1 MPLFLSWKQKFRLLI
16 LVTLTSLALLTA
28 ASFWASQRLN
38 SSLQARED
46 AAAYVNASTTLMNQ
60 WWRSNALRQQLTPD
74 NQAAFAAGLDEL
86 QTLVDRLPAQA
97 ETLGDANTLEH
108 ARQIQAVLQQEVAQ
122 QRRLLNLK
130 QTLGLTPFEGQ
141 RKALSEK
148 SKALEAIS
156 FDMIKASVT
165 GALSSQRDYLA
176 TSDPVYAEMTH
187 ASINKLQAQI
197 DDLEWRDT
205 PVGKTVSLF
214 NKTFGETQSSIEQL
228 SATNTQLNEL
238 GEQLQARI
246 EAQTQD
252 LQNGLLLQRTQE
264 AKQARVSSLWLMGL
278 SFAAVAALLS
288 LTLLQASR
296 TLVKRLENVTQLLSQ
311 VASGD
316 LTRSLPVGANSKD
329 EFNQL
334 ASAANSMIHGIGR
347 IVAQVMEA
355 NRELNRLHGHLDD
368 SMRQLGDNSTQV
380 EMQTEQA
387 AAASQQISATLN
399 DMAQRTAE
407 VGNATHSAYD
417 AARNGGNVINASAES
432 MNQLAQ
438 LIQNTHAQV
447 TALTQSSGKVTSIIG
462 VINGLADQTN
472 LLALNAAIEAARA
485 GEAGR
490 GFSVVADEVRSLAQ
504 KTMSATTDI
513 AAIVNELRQQTQQM
527 DQLMTSGLSLAEAGQ
542 RSSGEVASAIEG
554 ITDSMEQLNAQMSQV
569 VVAIEQVSCSTE
581 EIATK
586 VEDINLHTGKTKT
599 LRLGLD
605 EHTQGLSRQ
614 VQALNQSA
622 NQFRIA

>member
-1 MPLFLSWKQKFRLLI
+1 MRLFLSWKQKFRLLI
-16 LVTLTSLALLTA
+16 FTILISLALLTV

-46 AAAYVNASTTLMNQ
+46 AAAYVNASTTVMNQ

-74 NQAAFAAGLDEL
+74 NQADFAAGLDEL
-86 QTLVDRLPAQA
+86 QQLADQLPAQA
-97 ETLGDANTLEH
+97 GALGDAETLDH
-108 ARQIQAVLQQEVAQ
+108 AQQIQAVLQQEVAQ
-122 QRRLLNLK
+122 QKQLLSLN

-141 RKALSEK
+141 RKTMSDK

-156 FDMIKASVT
+156 FDMIKAAVT
-165 GALSSQRDYLA
+165 SALSSQRDYLA
-176 TSDPVYAEMTH
+176 TSDSVFAEMTH
-187 ASINKLQAQI
+187 AAIKKLQQQI
-197 DDLEWRDT
+197 DELEWRDT
-205 PVGKTVSLF
+205 PVGKTVQAF
-214 NKTFGETQSSIEQL
+214 NQVFTETQNTIEQL
-228 SATNTQLNEL
+228 SATNAQLNQL
-238 GEQLQARI
+238 GEQLQARVS
-246 EAQTQD
+246 AQTQA
-252 LQNGLLLQRTQE
+252 LQNGLLLRRAQE
-264 AKQARVSSLWLMGL
+264 AEQARVSSLWLMGL
-278 SFAAVAALLS
+278 SFAGVAALLS

-296 TLVKRLENVTQLLSQ
+296 TLVRRLENVTQLLSQ

-316 LTRSLPVGANSKD
+316 LTRTLPVGSNGKD

-334 ASAANSMIHGIGR
+334 AGAANSMIRDIGR
-347 IVAQVMEA
+347 IVAQVMQA
-355 NRELNRLHGHLDD
+355 NGELNRLHAHLDD
-368 SMRQLGDNSTQV
+368 SMRQLGDNSSQV

-417 AARNGGNVINASAES
+417 AARNGGNVISASAES

-447 TALTQSSGKVTSIIG
+447 SALTQSSGKVTSIIG

-569 VVAIEQVSCSTE
+569 VVAIEQVSGSTE

-586 VEDINLHTGKTKT
+586 VEDINLHTGQTKM
-599 LRLGLD
+599 LRLSLD
-605 EHTQGLSRQ
+605 EHTLGLSRQ
-614 VQALNQSA
+614 VEALNHSA

>member
-1 MPLFLSWKQKFRLLI
+1 MRLFLSWKQKFRLLI
-16 LVTLTSLALLTA
+16 FTTLISLALLTV

-46 AAAYVNASTTLMNQ
+46 AAAYVNASTTVMNQ

-74 NQAAFAAGLDEL
+74 NQADFAAGLDEL
-86 QTLVDRLPAQA
+86 QQLADQLPAQA
-97 ETLGDANTLEH
+97 SALGDAETLDH
-108 ARQIQAVLQQEVAQ
+108 AQQIQAVLQQEVAQ
-122 QRRLLNLK
+122 QKQLLSLN

-141 RKALSEK
+141 RKAMSDK

-156 FDMIKASVT
+156 FDMIKAAVT
-165 GALSSQRDYLA
+165 SALSSQRDYLA
-176 TSDPVYAEMTH
+176 TSDSVFAEMTH
-187 ASINKLQAQI
+187 AAIKKLQQQI
-197 DDLEWRDT
+197 DELEWRDT
-205 PVGKTVSLF
+205 PVGKTVQAF
-214 NKTFGETQSSIEQL
+214 NQVFTETQNTIEQL
-228 SATNTQLNEL
+228 SATNAQLNQL
-238 GEQLQARI
+238 GEQLQARVS
-246 EAQTQD
+246 AQTQA
-252 LQNGLLLQRTQE
+252 LQNGLLLRRAQE
-264 AKQARVSSLWLMGL
+264 AEQARVSSLWLMGL
-278 SFAAVAALLS
+278 SFAGVAALLS

-296 TLVKRLENVTQLLSQ
+296 TLVRRLENVTQLLSQ

-316 LTRSLPVGANSKD
+316 LTRTLPVGSNGKD

-334 ASAANSMIHGIGR
+334 AGAANSMIRDIGR
-347 IVAQVMEA
+347 IVAQVMQA
-355 NRELNRLHGHLDD
+355 NGELNRLHAHLDD
-368 SMRQLGDNSTQV
+368 SMRQLGDNSSQV

-417 AARNGGNVINASAES
+417 AARNGGNVISASAES

-447 TALTQSSGKVTSIIG
+447 SALTQSSGKVTSIIG

-569 VVAIEQVSCSTE
+569 VVAIEQVSGSTE

-586 VEDINLHTGKTKT
+586 VEDINLHTGQTKM
-599 LRLGLD
+599 LRLSLD
-605 EHTQGLSRQ
+605 EHTLGLSRQ
-614 VQALNQSA
+614 VEALNHSA